1 MLFVLQDMLPG
12 GRSIDRV
19 QLASNWLWNCIITVI
34 TPYMVDRDKGNLG
47 IKRFFV

>member
-19 QLASNWLWNCIITVI
+19 QPALELHHRRHHPC
-34 TPYMVDRDKGNLG
+34 MVDRDKGNLG
-47 IKRFFV
+47 VKRFFV